1 MYTISE
7 VLEKQR
13 ESKAQTT
20 THKNSDRSVAQ
31 YKNDLWKN
39 SKNCSRLSQRA
50 FVCFFLCSFSFFC
63 IESSCFFRYL
73 PCSMVADCCVDKC
86 KFITIDFQVHCWLL
100 DCLFCLKKNCLLS
113 FELVR
118 HVKNQKNMKKVEK
131 LIVFHR
137 NTRKPT

>member
-100 DCLFCLKKNCLLS
+100 DCLFCLKKIVYSLLNWS
-113 FELVR
+113 GTL
-118 HVKNQKNMKKVEK
+118 KTKK
-131 LIVFHR
+131 
-137 NTRKPT
+137 T